1 MIQII
6 DLGQSTTWDEI
17 VKSFPNYDVYYL
29 SGYVKSFYIHGDG
42 EPQLLYYTSSTLR
55 AIYVYMKRCIN
66 NIFYDIITPYGY
78 GGVLFNGEISFE
90 NLESFNKDFCSC
102 MVKNNI
108 VDNFVRYHPVLKNA
122 ENMREISTVIDLGK
136 TIALNLS
143 SEDMIWQN
151 ITSKN
156 RNMIRK
162 SEKNG
167 VEIFHGKSNSFYL
180 VILYRFIMKQ

>member
-78 GGVLFNGEISFE
+78 GGVL
-90 NLESFNKDFCSC
+90 L
-102 MVKNNI
+102 M
-108 VDNFVRYHPVLKNA
+108 
-122 ENMREISTVIDLGK
+122 
-136 TIALNLS
+136 
-143 SEDMIWQN
+143 
-151 ITSKN
+151 
-156 RNMIRK
+156 
-162 SEKNG
+162 
-167 VEIFHGKSNSFYL
+167 GKSL
-180 VILYRFIMKQ
+180 LKILRASTKIFVPVWLKIIL